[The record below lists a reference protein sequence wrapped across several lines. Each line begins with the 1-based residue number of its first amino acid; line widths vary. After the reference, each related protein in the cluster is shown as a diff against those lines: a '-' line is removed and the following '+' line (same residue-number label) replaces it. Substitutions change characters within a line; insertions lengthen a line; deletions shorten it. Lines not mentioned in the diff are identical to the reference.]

1 MKKNKKIFYSIIAL
15 ILLVLI
21 AVGVYIA
28 QKRYYEAKAIENT
41 RFITIIKNSEL
52 NTVAINLRN
61 LVDTTMKDVVWRQS
75 NIKDDKYF
83 VTCTGDYHDINVRM
97 DFYIHEGEKSNKII
111 FDKNRFY
118 IHKEGKI
125 VNNKYA
131 LYIIGSDFMDKKNM
145 ALPSDFKAARDMSII
160 LANNMPMSRYEI
172 DYDVFAK
179 TMDNVENL
187 DGLSAYRIGLALNEV
202 MNQYNANNSNES
214 IVPQKK
220 DSIPSEQTSD
230 DIYENDPELNE
241 YD

>member
-1 MKKNKKIFYSIIAL
+1 ML
-15 ILLVLI
+15 I
-21 AVGVYIA
+21 VGGAYIA
-28 QKRYYEAKAIENT
+28 QKRYYEKKAIENT

-52 NTVAINLRN
+52 DTVAINFGN
-61 LVDTTMKDVVWRQS
+61 LVDTTMKNVVWKQS

-83 VTCTGDYHDINVRM
+83 VTCTGDYHDINVKM
-97 DFYIHEGEKSNKII
+97 DFYIHEGETSNKII

-118 IHKEGKI
+118 IRKEGKI
-125 VNNKYA
+125 IDKKYA
-131 LYIIGSDFMDKKNM
+131 LYIIGSEFMEKKNM
-145 ALPSDFKAARDMSII
+145 VLPSRFKAARDMSII

-179 TMDNVENL
+179 TMDDVENL
-187 DGLSAYRIGLALNEV
+187 DGLSVYRIGLALNEV

-220 DSIPSEQTSD
+220 DSIPAEQTSD
-230 DIYENDPELNE
+230 DIYENDSELNE